1 MRKIYVHNM
10 SPEEFFK
17 LKIEKNF
24 NYGSGTPG
32 R

>member
-1 MRKIYVHNM
+1 M

-32 R
+32 RWNIQPP